1 MERDP
6 EGRLEHDIS
15 ELDERVDRLEES
27 IGEARELSQAEAI
40 AGDWEKTDDQAGGED
55 PVGAHEEPDEPSVD
69 PRPVDGG

>member
-40 AGDWEKTDDQAGGED
+40 AGDWDKTDDQAGGED
-55 PVGAHEEPDEPSVD
+55 PVGAHEEADEPSED
-69 PRPVDGG
+69 RGPESEG